1 MKFNRGRHAI
11 WASRDDVNNSAPH
24 KPVLMLAVVKMYNL
38 GVYNSNNHNGVHI
51 INDDLVE
58 HFKQLGNIIKAPN
71 LDIHLPFFHLKN
83 EKDGYWHHI
92 YNFQGAETPQEKPP
106 KSKSE
111 MFERYQGVTIS
122 SPLKERLEYLDM
134 RPELAREIIIE
145 NFDSKYLEPL
155 IRYLDFS
162 RAIYGRSSLE
172 VDVSLGTIDLNFDHS
187 N

>member
-1 MKFNRGRHAI
+1 
-11 WASRDDVNNSAPH
+11 
-24 KPVLMLAVVKMYNL
+24 
-38 GVYNSNNHNGVHI
+38 
-51 INDDLVE
+51 
-58 HFKQLGNIIKAPN
+58 
-71 LDIHLPFFHLKN
+71 
-83 EKDGYWHHI
+83 
-92 YNFQGAETPQEKPP
+92 
-106 KSKSE
+106 

-162 RAIYGRSSLE
+162 RAIYGRVSLE
-172 VDVSLGTIDLNFDHS
+172 VDVTLGTIDLNFDHS